1 MKILNITRKIVRQA
15 IQSLALVGV
24 LTIAPAMLSAADPVL
39 TGRSTVRLSDR
50 GQSEVKIAI
59 KTQPNHF
66 SALKQVGSN
75 LNVLA
80 RELGMDR
87 RDWSKKQSLAGQF
100 IDTQN
105 EVDLSYTTEG
115 AVRNPKGNRWT
126 YIIENQPDCQL
137 VNIKENMVT
146 LMAADTSSMGLVTMI
161 LEVELPKAATAIAF
175 DQDRN
180 EISYE
185 FSPQVENGSHAKL
198 EINVDHKPLIMSS
211 LAKNYSNP
219 KFNYMWAARAVAVNS
234 GDQVL
239 KNYRIRFRIA
249 DMGNWG
255 PWQRT
260 ANVYPGQTVVDP
272 YFPIFDLDKVM
283 AMTGSRPTTIEAEYE
298 YETADGKKVQDSD
311 SFPIQVLS
319 RNEVVYSSL
328 NKNEIAGFRDQFD
341 FSPVLITSMT
351 TPSDPVVQQVAGR
364 INGMA
369 AETFGKTIGAIY
381 SDKDCVAYMS
391 AVWHF
396 LQSNHIAY
404 QAPTGNNAGGR
415 HGQHVKYTRD
425 VLLNR
430 AGTCIDLAITWASVC
445 EAVGLDPAVIMVPG
459 HAFPAIRLPQS
470 REWLALEATMLN
482 DTFANAIDYGTK
494 ELKQALNGEHYLVD
508 IKAIRA
514 EGVLG
519 LDLPT
524 ASEDF
529 LTNLGYHFQ
538 AQRLNQAGNNQVENA
553 QPEGQPAEQPAE
565 VTFNPNGHA
574 VKIHALSG
582 TWAGVGFENGV
593 RTQVGLALKG
603 NGKFA
608 IAYIVKNE
616 KGADEE
622 TIVEGTWGM
631 REGMLVLNVTDGEAY
646 NFEVEVSQDQLKA
659 YILGTDNPLVVMN
672 RFVK

>member
-1 MKILNITRKIVRQA
+1 
-15 IQSLALVGV
+15 
-24 LTIAPAMLSAADPVL
+24 
-39 TGRSTVRLSDR
+39 
-50 GQSEVKIAI
+50 
-59 KTQPNHF
+59 
-66 SALKQVGSN
+66 
-75 LNVLA
+75 
-80 RELGMDR
+80 
-87 RDWSKKQSLAGQF
+87 
-100 IDTQN
+100 
-105 EVDLSYTTEG
+105 
-115 AVRNPKGNRWT
+115 
-126 YIIENQPDCQL
+126 
-137 VNIKENMVT
+137 
-146 LMAADTSSMGLVTMI
+146 MI
-161 LEVELPKAATAIAF
+161 LEVELPKDATAISF
-175 DQDRN
+175 DRDRN

-185 FSPQVENGSHAKL
+185 FSPKFESGSNAKL
-198 EINVDHKPLIMSS
+198 DLNVDHKPLIMSS

-219 KFNYMWAARAVAVNS
+219 KFNYMWAARGVAVNS
-234 GDQVL
+234 GDQLL

-319 RNEVVYSSL
+319 RNEVIYSSL
-328 NKNEIAGFRDQFD
+328 NKNEITGFRDQFD
-341 FSPVLITSMT
+341 YSPVLLTSMT

-404 QAPTGNNAGGR
+404 QAPAGNNAGG
-415 HGQHVKYTRD
+415 HLGQHVKYTRD
-425 VLLNR
+425 VMLNR
-430 AGTCIDLAITWASVC
+430 AGTCIDLAITWASIC
-445 EAVGLDPAVIMVPG
+445 EAVGLEPAVVMIPG

-470 REWLALEATMLN
+470 REWLAVEATMLN
-482 DTFANAIDYGTK
+482 DTFANAIDCGTK
-494 ELKQALNGEHYLVD
+494 ELKQALNSDHYLVE
-508 IKAIRA
+508 IKAVRA

-519 LDLPT
+519 LDLPA

-529 LTNLGYHFQ
+529 LTNLGYNFN
-538 AQRLNQAGNNQVENA
+538 AQRLNQANNNGQANNNNGQAEVTQPEDQA
-553 QPEGQPAEQPAE
+553 QPEE
-565 VTFNPNGHA
+565 VTFTPNGHA
-574 VKIHALSG
+574 IKIHALTG
-582 TWAGVGFENGV
+582 TWGGVGFENGV
-593 RTQVGLALKG
+593 RTEVGLALNG

-616 KGADEE
+616 QGADEQE
-622 TIVEGTWGM
+622 IVKGTWGM
-631 REGMLVLNVTDGEAY
+631 REGELVLTISGTIY
-646 NFEVEVSQDQLKA
+646 NYQVEVSQDQLKL
-659 YILGTDNPLVVMN
+659 YILGSDNPLVVLN